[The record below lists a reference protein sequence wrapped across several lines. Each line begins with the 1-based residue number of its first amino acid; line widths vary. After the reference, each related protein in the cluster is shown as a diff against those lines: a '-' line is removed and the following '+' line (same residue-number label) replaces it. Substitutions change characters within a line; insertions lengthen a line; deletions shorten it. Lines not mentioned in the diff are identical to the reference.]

1 MFIIIY
7 RSIPGTSSLIEALE
21 TRPLEQQSWFAGE
34 LSAKTATERLETL
47 PVGTFMVRKRVN
59 GCYALML
66 KTPELPK
73 GVKSMKIEEESGEV
87 YLSHARKFESIQKL
101 VTYYRCYD
109 LTENFNYVSLKNV
122 YLKMPYKDI

>member
-1 MFIIIY
+1 MFILNH
-7 RSIPGTSSLIEALE
+7 RSILGASSLIEALE
-21 TRPLEQQSWFAGE
+21 TRPIQQHSWFAGE
-34 LSAKTATERLETL
+34 LSAKTATERLEAL

-59 GCYALML
+59 GYYALML

-87 YLSHARKFESIQKL
+87 YLSHAIKFESMQKL
-101 VTYYRCYD
+101 VTNYRCYD
-109 LTENFNYVSLKNV
+109 LTENFNYMSQKNV